1 MYKRLFVGA
10 AVAASFAAMLPA
22 QTQAQNKPI
31 RIITGFPAGSSSDS
45 LARFLAQKMQTALD
59 RNVIVENKAGA
70 TGRIAVE
77 YVKSAAPDGD
87 TLLIAPQGPMT
98 LFPYTFRNLR
108 YDPERDFTPIAVVAA
123 GDFAFVAGPGA
134 PVKDIASA
142 IRWLKTPGVDASYAT
157 SGAGSLTHFAGV
169 SIARA
174 LGVQMT
180 MVPYKGAVAANTDLV
195 AGRIPLSVAP
205 VADVMELAKAG
216 RLTILATTSAERS
229 PFLPDVPTLKESG
242 IDVDVNF
249 YYALYAPA
257 GLAPAL
263 QEKLR
268 AVVAT
273 AMATPEPRERL
284 AAMTMA
290 PSNLGADQLAAAQKR
305 EYEMWG
311 PIVKAS
317 GFSAAE

>member
-1 MYKRLFVGA
+1 MDRRLLVSA
-10 AVAASFAAMLPA
+10 FAAFAFAALLPS
-22 QTQAQNKPI
+22 QAQAQDKPI
-31 RIITGFPAGSSSDS
+31 RIIAGFPAGSSSDS
-45 LARFLAQKMQTALD
+45 LARLLAQQMQTALN
-59 RNVIVENKAGA
+59 RPVIVENKAGA

-77 YVKSAAPDGD
+77 YVKAAAPDGD

-98 LFPYTFRNLR
+98 LFPYTLRNLR
-108 YDPERDFTPIAVVAA
+108 YDPARDFAPIAVVAV

-174 LGVQMT
+174 LGVRMT

-195 AGRIPLSVAP
+195 AGRIPLAVVP
-205 VADVMELAKAG
+205 IADVIELAKAG

-229 PFLPDVPTLKESG
+229 PFLPGVPTLKESG

-249 YYALYAPA
+249 YYAIYGPAGMAPA
-257 GLAPAL
+257 
-263 QEKLR
+263 QTDKLR
-268 AVVAT
+268 AAVAT
-273 AMATPEPRERL
+273 AMATPESRERL
-284 AAMTMA
+284 AAMTMS
-290 PSNLGADQLAAAQKR
+290 PSHLGTEQLAAAQKR

-317 GFSAAE
+317 GFSATE